1 MGEKYKRTNVK
12 VPEDDFRLLVEE
24 IDSIDSRIKDLQ
36 EEKKKRIRSRWISE
50 VAFRKRRKYILSLSF
65 NQ

>member
-36 EEKKKRIRSRWISE
+36 EEKKKRIRSR
-50 VAFRKRRKYILSLSF
+50 
-65 NQ
+65 